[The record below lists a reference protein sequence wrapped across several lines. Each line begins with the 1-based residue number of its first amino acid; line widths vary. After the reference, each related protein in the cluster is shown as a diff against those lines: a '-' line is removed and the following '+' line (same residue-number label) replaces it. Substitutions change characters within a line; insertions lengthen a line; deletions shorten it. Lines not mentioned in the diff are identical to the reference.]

1 METFRLKNIAILI
14 LLLLNAGLLVLI
26 GSQRWQTRQAA
37 SETAQQLEALCA
49 ANQLMLDS
57 RLQLSQQPLSSLAI
71 SRHGETERVIA
82 SYLLGS
88 SAVSSSQGG
97 GIYSYSSEK
106 GSIQFRS
113 GGSFDGSRLEVGVDD
128 IAGFSQKFCSEFGYR
143 DMVMDVR
150 GGSGSVTAVQEVAGV
165 TVYGCTAA
173 LYFAEGVLTGVT
185 GSHVSLENAGVES
198 TGRIDCVTALVRFLD
213 YRNATGIVCSEVT
226 DIRCVYLLQSTAAT
240 VRLLPVWRIE
250 TDTNP
255 YFVDC
260 TTGAVSR
267 AE

>member
-26 GSQRWQTRQAA
+26 GSQHWQSRRAA
-37 SETAQQLEALCA
+37 SETAQQLEGLCA
-49 ANQLMLDS
+49 SSQLELYS
-57 RLQLSQQPLSSLAI
+57 RLDLSQQPLSSLAI
-71 SRHGETERVIA
+71 SRHDETERVIA
-82 SYLLGS
+82 AYLLGS

-113 GGSFDGSRLEVGVDD
+113 GGSFDGGRLEMAVED
-128 IAGFSQKFCSEFGYR
+128 IADFSKEFCSQFGYKNMEV
-143 DMVMDVR
+143 DIQ
-150 GGSGSVTAVQEVAGV
+150 GGSGTVTAVQEVAGV
-165 TVYGCTAA
+165 PVYGCTVT
-173 LYFAEGVLTGVT
+173 LYFEAGLLTGVT
-185 GSHVSLENAGVES
+185 GAHVSLENAGVES
-198 TGRIDCVTALVRFLD
+198 TGRIDCLSALVRFLD
-213 YRNATGIVCSEVT
+213 YRNATGIVCSEVR
-226 DIRCVYLLQSTAAT
+226 DIQCVYTLQATAAT
-240 VRLLPVWRIE
+240 VRLLPAWRIE

-267 AE
+267 S

>member
-14 LLLLNAGLLVLI
+14 LLLLNAGLLALI
-26 GSQRWQTRQAA
+26 GSQRWQSQRAA
-37 SETAQQLEALCA
+37 SETAHQLEALCA
-49 ANQLMLDS
+49 ASQLALDS
-57 RLQLSQQPLSSLAI
+57 GLQLDQQPLSSLAI
-71 SRHGETERVIA
+71 SRHDETERVIA
-82 SYLLGS
+82 SYLLGG

-97 GIYSYSSEK
+97 GIYSYSSDK

-113 GGSFDGSRLEVGVDD
+113 GGSFDGSRLEVTVDD
-128 IAGFSQKFCSEFGYR
+128 ITAFSEKFCSEFGYR
-143 DMVMDVR
+143 DMTLDVR
-150 GGSGSVTAVQEVAGV
+150 GGSGSMTAVQEVAGV

-173 LYFAEGVLTGVT
+173 LYFDNGVLTGVT
-185 GSHVSLENAGVES
+185 GAHVSLENAGVES
-198 TGRIDCVTALVRFLD
+198 AGRIDCVTALVRFLD

-226 DIRCVYLLQSTAAT
+226 DIQCVYLLQAAAAT

-260 TTGAVSR
+260 ATGAVSR
-267 AE
+267 S

>member
-26 GSQRWQTRQAA
+26 GSQRWQSRRAA
-37 SETAQQLEALCA
+37 SETARQLEELCA
-49 ANQLMLDS
+49 ASQLTLDS
-57 RLQLSQQPLSSLAI
+57 RLQLAQQPLSSLVI
-71 SRHGETERVIA
+71 SRHDETERVIA

-88 SAVSSSQGG
+88 GAVSSSQGG
-97 GIYSYSSEK
+97 GIYSYASDR
-106 GSIQFRS
+106 GSIQFRA
-113 GGSFDGSRLEVGVDD
+113 GGSFDGTRLEVPVDD
-128 IAGFSQKFCSEFGYR
+128 IAGFSEKFCSEFGYR
-143 DMVMDVR
+143 DMAADLS
-150 GGSGSVTAVQEVAGV
+150 GGTGSVTAVQEVAGV
-165 TVYGCTAA
+165 TVYGCMVA
-173 LYFAEGVLTGVT
+173 LYFEEGVLTGVT
-185 GSHVSLENAGVES
+185 GAHVSLENAGVES

-226 DIRCVYLLQSTAAT
+226 DIQCVYLLQATAAT

-250 TDTNP
+250 TDTNT

-267 AE
+267 S